1 MPFIPDIPK
10 PTDIISQSQ
19 QDLRNNTNAVQT
31 AFEVDHGDFNSA
43 LEGQHEKVT
52 LPNAAAPVFPNPAT
66 DIGFYNANGVTSGVA
81 EGYVHKHIAGP
92 AQIEVPFTE
101 SILGTTAAPLAASS
115 GWTYLPSGILM
126 KWGNAVTIN
135 GTQLVNVNAGG
146 DLGPNFT
153 SLFHVVITPRNLF
166 VGTITVTL
174 PGLPNFGLVATDAGN
189 NVSFL
194 AIGRG
199 V

>member
-1 MPFIPDIPK
+1 MPYNASIPQ
-10 PTDIISQSQ
+10 PTDQMSQSQ
-19 QDLRNNTNAVQT
+19 QDLLDNFTEINTFVT
-31 AFEVDHGDFNSA
+31 VDHVAFNGA
-43 LEGQHEKVT
+43 NQGQHAKVT
-52 LPNAAAPVFPNPAT
+52 LPILAAPVFPNPGT
-66 DIGFYNANGVTSGVA
+66 DIGLYNAAGVTSTLS

-92 AQIEVPFTE
+92 AAIEVPFTE
-101 SILGTTAAPLAASS
+101 SVLGSNATPATS

-135 GTQLVNVNAGG
+135 GTTNINMNAGG

-153 SLFHVVITPRNLF
+153 QAYNVQ
-166 VGTITVTL
+166 ITVRNVYT
-174 PGLPNFGLVATDAGN
+174 GVVTASFAALPNFQLTATDAGN
-189 NVSFL
+189 NVYWF